1 MSIFTKARE
10 LADELAASDEL
21 RRVKECELKM
31 LIDLPARGIV
41 ETYQQIQME
50 AINAGIPYEQL
61 DEDKKNQLTELED
74 KMKENAVIS
83 EYMQANE
90 ELNKVLETINSI
102 ISSALNDNSNSGTCS
117 SCSSAGQ
124 CGESDCC
131 SSCGGAH

>member
-50 AINAGIPYEQL
+50 AINEGIPYEQL
-61 DEDKKNQLTELED
+61 DEDKKKQLNELED
-74 KMKENAVIS
+74 KMKENTVIS

-90 ELNKVLETINSI
+90 
-102 ISSALNDNSNSGTCS
+102 
-117 SCSSAGQ
+117 
-124 CGESDCC
+124 
-131 SSCGGAH
+131 